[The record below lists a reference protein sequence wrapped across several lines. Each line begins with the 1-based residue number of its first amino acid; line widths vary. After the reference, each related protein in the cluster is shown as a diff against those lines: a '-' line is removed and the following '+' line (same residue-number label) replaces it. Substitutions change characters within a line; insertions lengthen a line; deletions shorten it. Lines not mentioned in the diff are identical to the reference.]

1 MEKLEIL
8 RESGKGIL
16 DKLKTNSAGNLPNQI
31 NRIGRKDKIQKTKDG
46 KSYFQYRP
54 LLGVLRDLGEL
65 IFH

>member
-8 RESGKGIL
+8 RKSDKGIL

-54 LLGVLRDLGEL
+54 LLGILRDLEEL